1 VRILHTV
8 AGLWEGTG
16 GPVASVTG
24 LCRALAH
31 RHDACLL
38 TGEGPLHPDVRR
50 LADVLR
56 LRVEPLGPYPLAHW
70 SRRFAAAC
78 AEEAARADLVHDH
91 GVWLH
96 TNWASAAAAR
106 SAARPLVRSP
116 RGMLSP
122 WALGRGRLRKALLWR
137 LRERSLFQ
145 RAAAVHAT
153 SALEEAELT
162 ALGIAAPIACIPN
175 GVDTDG
181 EYATASLERL
191 RETDPS
197 APRRV
202 VFLSRL
208 HPKKGLDLL
217 QAAWE
222 GLPASP
228 KVELLIAGGGDAA
241 AEAAVAQ
248 WTRQQGGPHARWIG
262 PVGGEAKLR
271 LLANAFLVVLPSR
284 SENYGMV
291 VAEALA
297 AGTPVITS
305 TATPWNSLDARGC
318 GWTVAPDAQSLA
330 AALREALS
338 IDDNARAR
346 MAHEAR
352 EFVEREHSLA
362 AAAGRFEDLY
372 ASLVARGR

>member
-24 LCRALAH
+24 LCRALAR
-31 RHDACLL
+31 RHEVCLL
-38 TGEGPLHPDVRR
+38 TGEGSLHPDVRR
-50 LADVLR
+50 LADVVR
-56 LRVEPLGPYPLAHW
+56 LRVEPLGPYSLAHW
-70 SRRFAAAC
+70 SRRFASAC
-78 AEEAARADLVHDH
+78 AEEAGRADLVHDH
-91 GVWLH
+91 GVWLQ

-106 SAARPLVRSP
+106 RATRPLVRSP

-122 WALGRGRLRKALLWR
+122 WALGRSRLRKAVLWR

-153 SALEEAELT
+153 SALEAAELT
-162 ALGIAAPIACIPN
+162 ALGIRTPIACIPN

-181 EYATASLERL
+181 EYALASVERL
-191 RETDPS
+191 REAEPS

-217 QAAWE
+217 QSAWE
-222 GLPASP
+222 ALPPEPST
-228 KVELLIAGGGDAA
+228 ELVIAGGGDAA
-241 AEAAVAQ
+241 AQAAVAQ
-248 WTRQQGGPHARWIG
+248 WTRRQRGPRARWIG
-262 PVGGEAKLR
+262 AVGGDAKRR
-271 LLANAFLVVLPSR
+271 LLANAFVVVLPSR

-297 AGTPVITS
+297 AGTPVIAS
-305 TATPWNSLDARGC
+305 TATPWTSLSARGC
-318 GWTVAPDAQSLA
+318 GWTVASDVPSLA

-346 MAHEAR
+346 MGRQAR

-372 ASLVARGR
+372 ASLVERGR